1 MTYATDG
8 KCHNSNPGTFGHEC
22 GKPAQWIGTSASGFR
37 SGYCVKCRATG
48 SEARQCV
55 KWEPAPTQSDR
66 AA

>member
-1 MTYATDG
+1 MSTYATDG
-8 KCHNSNPGTFGHEC
+8 KCHNANPGTFSHEC
-22 GKPAQWIGTSASGFR
+22 GKPAQWIGTSASGSR

-55 KWEPAPTQSDR
+55 AWEPAPAQER

>member
-1 MTYATDG
+1 MSTYATDG
-8 KCHNSNPGTFGHEC
+8 KCHNANPGTFGHEC
-22 GKPAQWIGTSASGFR
+22 GKPAQFIGTSSSGLR

-55 KWEPAPTQSDR
+55 AWEPAPAQER